1 MTLKNIFKRSKLLK
15 GEQSD
20 SKVPTPAPAPTIY
33 AALHSRTGV
42 CSVSSVET
50 VSTQSNCVQD
60 LDEEWATRNRNAA
73 RAEAPKSKAAPAE
86 DDGDDL
92 LDDDDELLEPAS
104 L

>member
-1 MTLKNIFKRSKLLK
+1 
-15 GEQSD
+15 
-20 SKVPTPAPAPTIY
+20 
-33 AALHSRTGV
+33 
-42 CSVSSVET
+42 
-50 VSTQSNCVQD
+50 